1 MSIKRNKPDR
11 DKSTAE
17 ETTNIVL
24 PLKENYVIIETGSNL
39 GKNVKIGNLTHV
51 QCGSKIGDN
60 CTLGQNVVITS
71 DVTIGNNCE
80 VQNNVCFHSGVKCDD
95 DVFIGHAVVFTNVYF
110 PHQHITVNQKRAEAV
125 THIQQG
131 VKIGAN
137 VTIVCGVVIGKYAF
151 ISAGSV
157 ISNDIKPY
165 ALITG
170 NPAKQTG
177 WMSEHGSKMN
187 FINKTRTAICQIT
200 GHTYKL
206 DHNGVRRI
214 S

>member
-1 MSIKRNKPDR
+1 MSIKRNIPDSN
-11 DKSTAE
+11 KSTDE
-17 ETTNIVL
+17 EKSNIVL
-24 PLKENYVIIETGSNL
+24 PLKENHVIIEKGSNL
-39 GKNVKIGNLTHV
+39 GKNVKIGDLTLV

-60 CTLGQNVVITS
+60 CILGQNVVIAS

-80 VQNNVCFHSGVKCDD
+80 VQNNVCFHPGVKCDD

-110 PHQHITVNQKRAEAV
+110 PHQHITVNQKRAEMV
-125 THIQQG
+125 THIQQS

-157 ISNDIKPY
+157 ISNDVKPY

-187 FINKTRTAICQIT
+187 FNNKTRTAICQVS
-200 GHTYKL
+200 GYTYKL

-214 S
+214 N

>member
-1 MSIKRNKPDR
+1 LKRKKDILSPEN
-11 DKSTAE
+11 ST
-17 ETTNIVL
+17 
-24 PLKENYVIIETGSNL
+24 KDENNSTQNEWKN
-39 GKNVKIGNLTHV
+39 KNVVIDESCKIGENVNIGNLTNLK
-51 QCGSKIGDN
+51 SDAIIGDN
-60 CTLGQNVVITS
+60 TIIGQNVV
-71 DVTIGNNCE
+71 VAEGVVIGKNCE
-80 VQNNVCFHSGVKCDD
+80 IQNNICFHSGVKCED

-110 PHQHITVNQKRAEAV
+110 PHQHITVNQKRAEMI

-157 ISNDIKPY
+157 ISNDVKPY

-170 NPAKQTG
+170 NPSKQTG

-187 FINKTRTAICQIT
+187 FLNRTRTAICPIS
-200 GHTYKL
+200 GHNYKL